1 MTDYDAWDKIFSK
14 LVLQTLRVNKGRPP
28 EKQWK
33 IHAPYGLGCGL
44 GGGDWDEMS
53 QLIEKHFGDT
63 AVELIIHK
71 M

>member
-53 QLIEKHFGDT
+53 
-63 AVELIIHK
+63 
-71 M
+71 